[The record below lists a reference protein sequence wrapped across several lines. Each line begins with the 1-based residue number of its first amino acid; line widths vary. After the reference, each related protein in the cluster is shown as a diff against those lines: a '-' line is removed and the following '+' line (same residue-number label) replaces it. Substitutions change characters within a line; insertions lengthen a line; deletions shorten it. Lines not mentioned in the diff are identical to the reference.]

1 LSWDSAHVLEHVAHI
16 SGFGPKMVDSV
27 RRYLEADENR
37 NLLEK
42 LAKFSVSRPQ
52 PKARPAATGP
62 LSGASFCVTGV
73 LSRKREDVHAA
84 IRAAGGE
91 VLDKVKKGTTYLV
104 IGEKVGKA
112 KTDSAKKFGAR
123 VIDEAT
129 LERLIRG
136 EALPADDGTAS

>member
-1 LSWDSAHVLEHVAHI
+1 MLEHVAHI

-27 RRYLEADENR
+27 RRYLENDENR

-42 LAKFSVSRPQ
+42 LARLQVSTPQ
-52 PKARPAATGP
+52 PKARAAAQGP
-62 LSGASFCVTGV
+62 LSGFSFCVTGV

-91 VLDKVKKGTTYLV
+91 VLDKVKKGTSFLV

-129 LERLIRG
+129 LDRMISG
-136 EALPADDGTAS
+136 ELPVTEPEPAIEAEATT